1 MITEK
6 QVAMA
11 IADIIRSE
19 WKPNGHRAEGYSII
33 VAPPGE
39 EFCVNSTVI
48 ERLRLR
54 LNAIDR
60 LVNRDEHRV
69 FVRWTVKSYPPGT
82 EIRFIAKSEVNYFH
96 DMNRLHP
103 SMPHYEVRLRDGALS
118 FAGWL
123 LMLRYSGEVL
133 DASPDDTEHYGSE
146 RNMIGDLVDDWSSD
160 FKSLYK
166 DDQELY
172 DYIAWVGCSGARKA
186 LNLAVD
192 AYRKYC
198 SDNGLMADA
207 IDKLANQEEE
217 GGEE

>member
-1 MITEK
+1 
-6 QVAMA
+6 MA
-11 IADIIRSE
+11 VADIASRE

-39 EFCVNSTVI
+39 EYCVNSAVI

-69 FVRWTVKSYPPGT
+69 FVRWTVKSYPSGT
-82 EIRFIAKSEVNYFH
+82 EIRFIAKGDGLD

-103 SMPHYEVRLRDGALS
+103 WMPHYEVRYGDGALS

-123 LMLRYSGEVL
+123 LMQRYRGEVL
-133 DASPDDTEHYGSE
+133 DASPDDTEHFGSE
-146 RNMIGDLVDDWSSD
+146 RNMIGDLVNDWASD
-160 FKSLYK
+160 LKSLYK
-166 DDQELY
+166 NDQELY
-172 DYIAWVGCSGARKA
+172 DYIARVGCSGAREA

-192 AYRKYC
+192 AYGKYC
-198 SDNGLMADA
+198 ADNGLMADA
-207 IDKLANQEEE
+207 IDKWANQEEE
-217 GGEE
+217 EEEE